1 MFDTA
6 ILNIFII
13 TSFTVSRSIWESNVY
28 QVVLNSYLPRG
39 IFLLGSVGKLQS
51 NLLRDGIYLF
61 REHSNNCKSVRSI
74 DKLLYL
80 AAQLLHE
87 LLELLCL

>member
-51 NLLRDGIYLF
+51 NLLREMVYT
-61 REHSNNCKSVRSI
+61 
-74 DKLLYL
+74 
-80 AAQLLHE
+80 
-87 LLELLCL
+87 CLGNIVIIAKV

>member
-1 MFDTA
+1 MFDTG

-51 NLLRDGIYLF
+51 NLLR
-61 REHSNNCKSVRSI
+61 EMVHTC
-74 DKLLYL
+74 
-80 AAQLLHE
+80 
-87 LLELLCL
+87 LENIVIIAKV

>member
-13 TSFTVSRSIWESNVY
+13 TSFTVSKSIWESNVY

-51 NLLRDGIYLF
+51 NLLREMVYT
-61 REHSNNCKSVRSI
+61 C
-74 DKLLYL
+74 
-80 AAQLLHE
+80 
-87 LLELLCL
+87 LENIVIIAKV